1 MNISAKGFTAA
12 GLLIVPVVA
21 ELVSEPLGD
30 GTAFKVAFAA
40 SQLVGW
46 LLLAGVCRGLAEL
59 HPPASRRDRVGARLL
74 VAGCVAEMA
83 FAASYGVLEVVTG
96 EPEVSF
102 VFFSLGLLLT
112 TVGGLLRG
120 SQLRRRGVDLAGVGL
135 MAAAVLGFLAIA
147 VGSDP
152 FHDVFLLTG
161 YAAWAVVGLGA
172 ARGGRLAASGDSGL
186 SRSPAAEARR
196 SL

>member
-1 MNISAKGFTAA
+1 MNTTAKGITAA
-12 GLLIVPVVA
+12 ALLIVPVVA

-30 GTAFKVAFAA
+30 GTAFKVGFAA

-46 LLLAGVCRGLAEL
+46 LLLASVCRGLADL
-59 HPPASRRDRVGARLL
+59 HPPVGRRDRVGARLL
-74 VAGCVAEMA
+74 VAGCVAEML
-83 FAASYGVLEVVTG
+83 FAATYGLLEVVTG

-102 VFFSLGLLLT
+102 VFFSLGLLLV

-120 SQLRRRGVDLAGVGL
+120 SRLRRAGVDLAGTAL

-152 FHDVFLLTG
+152 FHDIFLLTG
-161 YAAWAVVGLGA
+161 YAAWAAVGLGA
-172 ARGGRLAASGDSGL
+172 SRGGRPAASGDSGL
-186 SRSPAAEARR
+186 SRSPVSEAQR

>member
-1 MNISAKGFTAA
+1 MNTTAKGITAA
-12 GLLIVPVVA
+12 VLLIVPVVA

-30 GTAFKVAFAA
+30 GTGYKVAFAT

-46 LLLAGVCRGLAEL
+46 LFLAGLCRDLADV
-59 HPPASRRDRVGARLL
+59 HAPASRGDRVGARLL
-74 VAGCVAEMA
+74 VAGCVAEML
-83 FAASYGVLEVVTG
+83 FAATYGVLEVVTG
-96 EPEVSF
+96 EPEASF

-112 TVGGLLRG
+112 TLGGLLRG
-120 SQLRRRGVDLAGVGL
+120 SQLRRAGVEMAGGGL

-152 FHDVFLLTG
+152 FHDIFLLAG

-172 ARGGRLAASGDSGL
+172 APRRITAHGL
-186 SRSPAAEARR
+186 SLSSR
-196 SL
+196 

>member
-1 MNISAKGFTAA
+1 MSITGKGITAA
-12 GLLIVPVVA
+12 VLLIVPVVA

-152 FHDVFLLTG
+152 FHDIFLLTG
-161 YAAWAVVGLGA
+161 YAAWAVVGVGA
-172 ARGGRLAASGDSGL
+172 ARSRIAEHGL
-186 SRSPAAEARR
+186 SLSPR
-196 SL
+196 

>member
-1 MNISAKGFTAA
+1 MSITGKGITAA
-12 GLLIVPVVA
+12 VLLIVPVVA
-21 ELVSEPLGD
+21 ELVYEPLGD
-30 GTAFKVAFAA
+30 GTASKIIFAA

-172 ARGGRLAASGDSGL
+172 SRGGRLVASGDSGL
-186 SRSPAAEARR
+186 SRSPAAGARR

>member
-1 MNISAKGFTAA
+1 MNTNAKGITAA
-12 GLLIVPVVA
+12 ALLIVPVVA

-30 GTAFKVAFAA
+30 STVSKVTFAA

-46 LLLAGVCRGLAEL
+46 LLLAGVCRDLARL
-59 HPPASRRDRVGARLL
+59 HPPANRRDRVGARLL
-74 VAGCVAEMA
+74 AAGCVAEML
-83 FAASYGVLEVVTG
+83 FAATYGVLEVVTG
-96 EPEVSF
+96 QPEASF

-120 SQLRRRGVDLAGVGL
+120 SQLRRGGVGMAGGGL

-147 VGSDP
+147 VGPDP
-152 FHDVFLLTG
+152 FHDIFLLTG

-172 ARGGRLAASGDSGL
+172 SRGARLAASGDSGL
-186 SRSPAAEARR
+186 SRSPAAEAGR